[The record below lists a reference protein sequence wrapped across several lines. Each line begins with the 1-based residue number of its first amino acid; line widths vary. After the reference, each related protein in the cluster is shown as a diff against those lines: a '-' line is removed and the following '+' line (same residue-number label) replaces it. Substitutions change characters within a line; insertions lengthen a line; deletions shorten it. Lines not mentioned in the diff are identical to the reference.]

1 MLFCNTRQSKF
12 MYQRLFITLR
22 FMDRDATVHRNKTFR
37 KKDIFT
43 PGPLQ
48 NLGGLAIKYVGAG
61 RPLQE
66 NKHCF
71 CIDKHF
77 NYYNQ
82 VIYQVSCQPK
92 PRPHSNKL
100 FFYLIFDCYI
110 FILWKEQWERW
121 NHFIQKSKNSWEL
134 SMVSFWDCL
143 VRHTPHNKTFRENN
157 QCLMHVTMH

>member
-1 MLFCNTRQSKF
+1 
-12 MYQRLFITLR
+12 
-22 FMDRDATVHRNKTFR
+22 MDRDATVHRNKTFR

-66 NKHCF
+66 NKHCL

-82 VIYQVSCQPK
+82 VIYQLPSHAPILTNYFLYDVCLLHFFSMKRTMRTLESFYSKVQKFLGAFHCKLLRLCSQTHASQLNISRKQSMFDSCY
-92 PRPHSNKL
+92 NA
-100 FFYLIFDCYI
+100 LIPLSVMYI
-110 FILWKEQWERW
+110 LEVYFTTVITT
-121 NHFIQKSKNSWEL
+121 IIYS
-134 SMVSFWDCL
+134 
-143 VRHTPHNKTFRENN
+143 
-157 QCLMHVTMH
+157 